1 MRTKKGNVVGVLLLV
16 SLLVSDWACAPR
28 RPEQAREGVLAPEE
42 APAIIMTVQGPLP
55 PNELGPTLPHEHVLV
70 DFIGAEEVDPRRYN
84 QEEAFTVALPHLRR
98 ARELGV
104 RTIIECTPD
113 YLGRDPVLLRRL
125 SEASGLHLLTN
136 TGYYGAV
143 EGKYLPQH
151 AHIETA
157 DQLAA
162 RWDLEWRE
170 GIAGTGIRPG
180 FIKISVNKSPLV
192 AVDRKLVQAAGRTHR
207 KNGLTIASHTGSGA
221 AALEELAILQ
231 EEGVAGQAFIW
242 VHAQSEKDRSF
253 HLQAARQG
261 AWLSF
266 DGLSPSNLPEY
277 LAHLQ
282 ALKEANLLGQV
293 LLSHDAGWYS
303 VGEPGGGDFR
313 SYETLFQDFI
323 PLLQE
328 TGFTGAEIRQ
338 LTVENPQRAFTVRVR
353 GVIKN

>member
-1 MRTKKGNVVGVLLLV
+1 MGLLLLV
-16 SLLVSDWACAPR
+16 SLLASDWACAPR
-28 RPEQAREGVLAPEE
+28 QPEQAQEGAAPEQ
-42 APAIIMTVQGPLP
+42 APAQIMTVQGPLP
-55 PNELGPTLPHEHVLV
+55 PNEMGPTLPHEHVLV
-70 DFIGAEEVDPRRYN
+70 DFVGAEEVDPRRYN
-84 QEEAFTVALPHLRR
+84 QEEAFATALPHLRR

-104 RTIIECTPD
+104 RTLIECTPD

-180 FIKISVNKSPLV
+180 FIKISVNNSPLG

-207 KNGLTIASHTGSGA
+207 KSGLTIASHTGTGA

-231 EEGVAGQAFIW
+231 EEGVAGQAFVW

-266 DGLSPSNLPEY
+266 DGLSPENQPEY
-277 LAHLQ
+277 LGHLQ
-282 ALKEANLLGQV
+282 AMKEAQLLGQV

-303 VGEPGGGDFR
+303 VGEPGGGTFR
-313 SYETLFQDFI
+313 SYDTLFQDFL
-323 PLLQE
+323 PRLKDA
-328 TGFTGAEIRQ
+328 GFTEAEIRL
-338 LTVENPQRAFTVRVR
+338 LTVENPQQAFTVRVR
-353 GVIKN
+353 GN